1 MVWTLILF
9 LALVS
14 PQVAY
19 AEPSAVP
26 DEPQTEESVEDVSL
40 DQPSETDNEPDLPVE
55 VTVTTE
61 DVTLYDADGLVV
73 STPDEPV
80 AAAEGRALV
89 NDVYGSVLP
98 GSSWAEFALACM
110 PKVPFTS
117 DYVFYRAGQNEYL
130 LCYGDLNFSNGTF
143 TGSDVNYIRW
153 YYTNGLSQYQQQ
165 SGTGTLD
172 LDVGS
177 YVVLSSLGD
186 YPTLSGQDVNVTS
199 MLCFIACVA
208 AGVLILS
215 RLLSFLLRTR
225 VAVVDDGP
233 AR

>member
-1 MVWTLILF
+1 MVWALILF
-9 LALVS
+9 FALAS
-14 PQVAY
+14 PQVAF
-19 AEPSAVP
+19 AEPSVAP
-26 DEPQTEESVEDVSL
+26 DESIPEESVEDVPPEQS
-40 DQPSETDNEPDLPVE
+40 SETDYESDLPVE

-80 AAAEGRALV
+80 AASEGRALV

-130 LCYGDLNFSNGTF
+130 LCYGDIKFSNGTF
-143 TGSDVNYIRW
+143 TGSGVNYIRW
-153 YYTNGLSQYQQQ
+153 YYQSGYSQYQQQ

-199 MLCFIACVA
+199 LLCFIACVA

-215 RLLSFLLRTR
+215 RMLSFSLRTR

-233 AR
+233 SR